1 MTGFLTRSVP
11 ESERFGFNV
20 ARARL
25 AEPDFV
31 ALDAEVRGSD
41 VDLAIVRVPAGSEG
55 VGRLTDPTIH
65 ADTLVYYQVD
75 LHDHAPRELR
85 NGQLDFRAAT
95 SDDAASLDVLVQE
108 TFADYTS
115 HYHANPALDPADVLA
130 GYEEWAR
137 GFIGPDGRIVTLA
150 FDGEDLAGF
159 AAWELRGEEAEGVLY
174 GVSPLHAGRGLYGDL
189 IRQTQREARAHGA
202 SRMIVSTQV
211 HNYAVQKVWAR
222 EGFHMY
228 QAWDTHHVLAWND
241 AGRVAFDDEVTFSAD
256 DVARFAEVT
265 GDRNPIH
272 VDLAA
277 ARESGF
283 RERIAHGV
291 LVLGEVSRIL
301 GTVDPG
307 HGTIIANEAT
317 HYFGPVLAGE
327 RYRLRLTIIGD
338 RSRPRRA
345 TGVARIQD
353 LDCALVVKSRFSL
366 VVPA

>member
-1 MTGFLTRSVP
+1 MTEFLTRSVS
-11 ESERFGFNV
+11 ESDRFGFNV
-20 ARARL
+20 GRTRL
-25 AEPDFV
+25 ADPDFA
-31 ALDAEVRGSD
+31 ALDAEIRASD
-41 VDLAIVRVPAGSEG
+41 LDLAIVRVPAGAEG

-65 ADTLVYYQVD
+65 ADTLVYYRVD
-75 LHDHAPRELR
+75 LDRHDPREPR
-85 NGQLDFRAAT
+85 NGHLEFRPAT
-95 SDDAASLDVLVQE
+95 SDDAPSLDVLIGE

-115 HYHANPALDPADVLA
+115 HYHANPALDRADILA

-137 GFIGPDGRIVTLA
+137 GFIGPEDRIVTLA
-150 FDGEDLAGF
+150 FDGNDLAGF
-159 AAWELRGEEAEGVLY
+159 AAWELRGTEAEGVLY

-189 IRQTQREARAHGA
+189 IRQTQLEAKAHGA

-222 EGFHMY
+222 EGFHMF
-228 QAWDTHHVLAWND
+228 QAWDTYHVLAWNS
-241 AGRVAFDDEVTFSAD
+241 AGRVAFDDDVTFSAD

-277 ARESGF
+277 AQAAGF

-327 RYRLRLTIIGD
+327 TYRLRLTIIGD
-338 RSRPRRA
+338 RGRPRRA

-353 LDCALVVKSRFSL
+353 GGGALVAKSRFNL
-366 VVPA
+366 VVPT